1 MPFVSII
8 KLLADIRRVSDF
20 SEATHAI
27 PRLVHNVNNGFN
39 DGESTVTVLI
49 DMEKVYDRFAL

>member
-8 KLLADIRRVSDF
+8 KLLTDIRRVSDF

-39 DGESTVTVLI
+39 DGDSIVAVLI
-49 DMEKVYDRFAL
+49 DMEKVL